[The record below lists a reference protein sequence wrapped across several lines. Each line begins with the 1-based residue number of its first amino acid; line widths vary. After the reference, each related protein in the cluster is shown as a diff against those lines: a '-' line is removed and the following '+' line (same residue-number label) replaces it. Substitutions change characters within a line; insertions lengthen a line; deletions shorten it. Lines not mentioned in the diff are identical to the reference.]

1 MKVGIP
7 EPSPPAVIERSWSS
21 ATIVRKMSTAS
32 FMVHSADSSLFC
44 SLRPSISIQQFS
56 RTKYQFVKV
65 HQISGTRIWRSF
77 HIHNNTHCATIGRNC
92 HRAFLSENE
101 FDHEPFWL
109 SMIKDVGWSLKSLA
123 IFLAEQPS
131 QLRYIEWPTF
141 QSTLKT
147 SCLTLVLVAF
157 LIVALSTV
165 DSALCYILALLLRK
179 AT

>member
-1 MKVGIP
+1 
-7 EPSPPAVIERSWSS
+7 
-21 ATIVRKMSTAS
+21 MSTAS
-32 FMVHSADSSLFC
+32 FMVYSADSSLFC
-44 SLRPSISIQQFS
+44 SLRPSISIQQFI
-56 RTKYQFVKV
+56 RTKYQFVK
-65 HQISGTRIWRSF
+65 ISGTRISRSF
-77 HIHNNTHCATIGRNC
+77 HIHNNIHCATRGRNY
-92 HRAFLSENE
+92 HQGFVSENE

-123 IFLAEQPS
+123 LFLAEQPS

-157 LIVALSTV
+157 LIVALSTI
-165 DSALCYILALLLRK
+165 DSALCYILALLLRR